1 MTYQRLNSRR
11 SPGPLCRRITL
22 RLRGAESQLHRTLAQ
37 VSLLSAGHIRED
49 AATHRSR
56 RAPELAMSLRS
67 APAWALVLLAVLY
80 VGSTY
85 ADEKP
90 LWEAGLGIGTV
101 AFPDYRG
108 SDQTRVYPVPVPYL
122 IYRGDFLKADRNG
135 LRGEFFNRDWV
146 ELNISVNATV
156 PVDSS
161 EDHARRGMPNLRPTV
176 EIGPSL
182 DFHLWHSSDQHLK
195 FGAVLPLRVPI
206 TVDSSPQFIGWN
218 FSPRLNLDVQDIAG
232 RAGWNFGIGAGPLFA
247 ARKYDEYF
255 YSVAPQY
262 ATPDRPAY
270 SARGGYAGTEFIS
283 ALTKRF
289 PKYWVGAYIRY
300 DTLQGA
306 AFENS
311 PLVKQRYYVSG
322 GIGIAWMIG
331 VSKRTVQADD

>member
-1 MTYQRLNSRR
+1 
-11 SPGPLCRRITL
+11 
-22 RLRGAESQLHRTLAQ
+22 
-37 VSLLSAGHIRED
+37 
-49 AATHRSR
+49 
-56 RAPELAMSLRS
+56 MSLRS

-232 RAGWNFGIGAGPLFA
+232 RAGWNFGIGAGP
-247 ARKYDEYF
+247 
-255 YSVAPQY
+255 
-262 ATPDRPAY
+262 AY

>member
-1 MTYQRLNSRR
+1 
-11 SPGPLCRRITL
+11 
-22 RLRGAESQLHRTLAQ
+22 
-37 VSLLSAGHIRED
+37 
-49 AATHRSR
+49 
-56 RAPELAMSLRS
+56 MSLRS
-67 APAWALVLLAVLY
+67 VSACALALLAITCAGYAL
-80 VGSTY
+80 

-108 SDQTRVYPVPVPYL
+108 SDQTRVYPVPVPYF
-122 IYRGDFLKADRNG
+122 IYRGDFFKADRNG
-135 LRGEFFNRDWV
+135 LRGEFFNRDYV

-161 EDHARRGMPNLRPTV
+161 DDHARRGMPNLRPTV
-176 EIGPSL
+176 ELGPSL
-182 DFHLWHSSDQHLK
+182 DFKLWHSSDQHLK
-195 FGAVLPLRVPI
+195 LGAVLPLRVPI
-206 TVDSSPQFIGWN
+206 TVDSSPEVIGWN
-218 FSPRLNLDVQDIAG
+218 FSPRLNLDVQDVAG
-232 RAGWNFGIGAGPLFA
+232 HAGWNFGIGAGPPFA

-262 ATPDRPAY
+262 ATADRPVY

-306 AFENS
+306 AFEDS

-322 GIGIAWMIG
+322 GVGIAWMIG
-331 VSKRTVQADD
+331 VSKRTVEADD